1 MTLEGPINTGMGRQY
16 VLEAYSIRELLHFS
30 KLSVPQSRRNTSR
43 LLQGMLSQRWLQD
56 TSEN

>member
-1 MTLEGPINTGMGRQY
+1 MILEGSINTGMDRQY
-16 VLEAYSIRELLHFS
+16 VLEEYNIRELLHFS
-30 KLSVPQSRRNTSR
+30 KHSVPQSRRNISR

>member
-1 MTLEGPINTGMGRQY
+1 MILEGSINTGMDRQY
-16 VLEAYSIRELLHFS
+16 VLEEYSIRELLHFS
-30 KLSVPQSRRNTSR
+30 KRSVPQSRRNISR